1 MAFPI
6 SPRDGN
12 PIQLSSSESKSSKAS
27 PSLLTNQYASCFL
40 MFHRPESG
48 RRSDSCSFWGW
59 KTPKTNTFIQNMA
72 NHSTCSCIHVCKSAS
87 ASITITGVRSEEL
100 VVWVVL
106 FELIW
111 DAKGFLANQIIWS
124 WKERDPRIQRFGC
137 QPFLTHG
144 ITEPETPSVKTH
156 SPVAGWQGE
165 VAAPA
170 TSSRFT
176 PSKTKEFF
184 T

>member
-1 MAFPI
+1 MAT
-6 SPRDGN
+6 
-12 PIQLSSSESKSSKAS
+12 LSNCHHQ
-27 PSLLTNQYASCFL
+27 NQSHQRPALPFWLINMPSCFL

-59 KTPKTNTFIQNMA
+59 KTPKTNKFIQKMA
-72 NHSTCSCIHVCKSAS
+72 NRSTCSCIHVCKSCFNNS
-87 ASITITGVRSEEL
+87 ETITITGVRGEEL
-100 VVWVVL
+100 VVWVVI

-111 DAKGFLANQIIWS
+111 NAKGFLANQIIWS
-124 WKERDPRIQRFGC
+124 WKERDPMIQRFGS

-156 SPVAGWQGE
+156 SPVAEWQGE